1 MKYYII
7 AGEASGDLH
16 GSNLIKALKKQDN
29 QAEFRFWGGDKMI
42 AEAGPAVKHIKDL
55 AFMGFVEVLQ
65 HLSTILGNIKFCKAD
80 ILQYKPDAIIF
91 IDYPG
96 FNLRIAKWANGQ
108 GFKTI
113 YYISPQIWAWKENR
127 VHAIKRDV
135 DLMLTILPFEKAF
148 YKKHNMEVAF
158 VGHPMV
164 PVVQEALEQPL
175 QAFSHEK
182 IIALMPG
189 SRKQEIRK
197 MLPIMLSVMPQF
209 PDYQF
214 YLAQAPNM
222 DLAFY
227 EPFLEAYPNN
237 VLIVQHENARL
248 LRQAKAALVTSG
260 TATLETALY
269 QCPQIVCYKANSFSY
284 FIAKKLIKVKY
295 ISLANLILDKEAV
308 RELIQ
313 ADLNTAALVK
323 TLKLLLFDASTQAQ
337 LKQDYQALWQMLAQE
352 NASEKA
358 AQEIFQFL
366 KP

>member
-16 GSNLIKALKKQDN
+16 GSNLIKALKTKDS
-29 QAEFRFWGGDKMI
+29 QAEFRFWGGDKMA
-42 AEAGPAVKHIKDL
+42 AEAGQAVKHIKDL

-65 HLSTILGNIKFCKAD
+65 HLGTILGNIKFCKAD
-80 ILQYKPDAIIF
+80 ILQYNPDAIIF

-96 FNLRIAKWANGQ
+96 FNLRIAKWAKQQ

-158 VGHPMV
+158 VGHPLV
-164 PVVQEALEQPL
+164 PVVQEALEKPL
-175 QAFSHEK
+175 QAFAHEK

-189 SRKQEIRK
+189 SRKQEINK
-197 MLPIMLSVMPQF
+197 MLPIMLSVIPQF

-222 DLAFY
+222 DLSFY
-227 EPFLEAYPNN
+227 EPFLESCPNN
-237 VLIVQHENARL
+237 VVIVQHENARL
-248 LRQAKAALVTSG
+248 LRQANVALVTSG

-269 QCPQIVCYKANSFSY
+269 QCPQIVCYKANSISY
-284 FIAKKLIKVKY
+284 FLAKKLIKVKY
-295 ISLANLILDKEAV
+295 ISLVNLILDKEAV

-313 ADLNTAALVK
+313 AELNTAELVK
-323 TLKLLLFDASTQAQ
+323 TMKLLLFDTPTQIQ
-337 LKQDYQALWQMLAQE
+337 MKQDYQSLWQMLAQE
-352 NASEKA
+352 NASENA
-358 AQEIFQFL
+358 AQEIIQFL